1 MEFICILIKV
11 LKFKRKIKHG
21 SVCRQL
27 LSSPY
32 RISVNNLKIKNENPL
47 KCRWIVPDGDTRNTE
62 LLVTICSFICWRHQ
76 RSVPR
81 GAQYV
86 CTAHILGWGCIVW
99 YQLIWGWKCFW
110 EGDTKTAPN
119 QKKTMTGLLSV
130 TSLCL
135 CGPGRARAESGR
147 WGGQRHRD
155 KESCSAV
162 VIIFSSQLLLH
173 HDYIVIVKQGN
184 HKVC

>member
-47 KCRWIVPDGDTRNTE
+47 KCRWIVPGGDTRNTE

-86 CTAHILGWGCIVW
+86 CTAHTLGWGCIVW
-99 YQLIWGWKCFW
+99 YQLIWSPRCAW
-110 EGDTKTAPN
+110 EEEPKTAPN
-119 QKKTMTGLLSV
+119 QNETMTGLLSV
-130 TSLCL
+130 TLLFVAPSEHGPSLDGRRTKAPWQRKL
-135 CGPGRARAESGR
+135 QCGGYHIQLSALTTPGLYCHCKTRQS
-147 WGGQRHRD
+147 
-155 KESCSAV
+155 
-162 VIIFSSQLLLH
+162 
-173 HDYIVIVKQGN
+173 
-184 HKVC
+184 